1 LEEYL
6 EIISGRSLLNRIRWA
21 GDELFVKMK
30 YEATSASRGL
40 LGKLAIKEEAAGKM
54 RVFAMVD
61 A

>member
-1 LEEYL
+1 MK
-6 EIISGRSLLNRIRWA
+6 WA

-30 YEATSASRGL
+30 YKTTPVSRGL

>member
-1 LEEYL
+1 
-6 EIISGRSLLNRIRWA
+6 
-21 GDELFVKMK
+21 MK
-30 YEATSASRGL
+30 YEATLGSRGL